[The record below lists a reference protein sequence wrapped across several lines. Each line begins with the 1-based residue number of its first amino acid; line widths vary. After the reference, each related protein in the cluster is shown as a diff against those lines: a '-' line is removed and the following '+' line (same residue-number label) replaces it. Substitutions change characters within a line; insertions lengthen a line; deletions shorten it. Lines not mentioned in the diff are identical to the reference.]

1 MLNQNGL
8 GQKRA
13 GNPKPSVPRRY
24 WATLCGLGAGLLVS
38 SLGIEPVNGAQR
50 LVVTYGPAGRNIPI
64 SQLEEVAETGVIPR
78 NASVLRFVANRADL
92 TGEELQS
99 VLTQEFGVSLRFV
112 DDVTY
117 TLPGEYVLF
126 QMGQVFHNRAK
137 VAEIQSLRAAFIN
150 SVSGDG
156 RISLLQF
163 LQNYPTPDLYIDGLT
178 LEGNA
183 RDVVNVINDLGDR
196 LAGPIAIAQDLIDS
210 FVCEPAQR
218 D

>member
-1 MLNQNGL
+1 MVSTL
-8 GQKRA
+8 GM
-13 GNPKPSVPRRY
+13 G
-24 WATLCGLGAGLLVS
+24 
-38 SLGIEPVNGAQR
+38 PVNAAQR
-50 LVVTYGPAGRNIPI
+50 LVVTYGPADRSIPI
-64 SQLEEVAETGVIPR
+64 SQLEEVAATGVIPR
-78 NASVLRFVANRADL
+78 NASVLRFVANQADL
-92 TGEELQS
+92 TGEELQA
-99 VLTQEFGVSLRFV
+99 VLTQEVGVSLRFI
-112 DDVTY
+112 DDVTH

-126 QMGQVFHNRAK
+126 QLGQVFHNRGK

-183 RDVVNVINDLGDR
+183 RDVVNVINDIGDR
-196 LAGPIAIAQDLIDS
+196 LAGPIAVAQDLIDG
-210 FVCEPAQR
+210 FVCEPVQR